1 MPWSRRRPGPIDH
14 IVSAGRQNRVGEGH
28 PRQGS
33 GRRVHSGSR
42 RRLIR
47 DVRWDLRPRE
57 SWMPVDRSSG
67 WRPDSPDRRSDVS
80 SDRAAAAHHGPDAAT
95 RFTETRSRATY
106 YEELRAADNDPLG
119 RLNRADLA
127 PDAGTSW
134 SAWESPELAD
144 HQDRPAPDSFR
155 VSPERATHILD
166 GDATGGGHRH
176 GTGRPGKTE
185 FPVGWTDQKIIE
197 NVVGVAR
204 HPDTAP
210 VSQVWNS
217 RWQARGL
224 RDYVDIVV
232 IVESDGRIW
241 SAWPLEGG
249 PGVVR
254 NPKKAAS

>member
-14 IVSAGRQNRVGEGH
+14 IVSAVRQNRVGEGH

-33 GRRVHSGSR
+33 GRRVHSASR

-106 YEELRAADNDPLG
+106 YAELRAADNDPLG
-119 RLNRADLA
+119 RLNRADPP
-127 PDAGTSW
+127 PDAGTPW

-144 HQDRPAPDSFR
+144 HPDRPAPDSFR

-185 FPVGWTDQKIIE
+185 FPGGWTDQNIVS
-197 NVVGVAR
+197 VVVRIAR
-204 HPDTAP
+204 SPEA
-210 VSQVWNS
+210 VQLQRNG
-217 RWQARGL
+217 RWRAEGNH
-224 RDYVDIVV
+224 DGVDIAVV
-232 IVESDGRIW
+232 VMPDGRIW
-241 SAWPLEGG
+241 TAHPLPGS
-249 PGVVR
+249 PGVTQNPR
-254 NPKKAAS
+254 NR